1 MTCAPIVTRAAHPK
15 SAGCR
20 TDVLTLTVTTYP
32 RETLVYRILIVV
44 AAYGLLGGCAAYVT
58 HQPDTASSQGIRY
71 YENSPYLIVYSDGKG
86 GLRWQ
91 IRYLPD
97 QSRIMT
103 VSPTIVGGRTEM
115 TLYFQNGV
123 LSTMSVVGD
132 STELPKAVI
141 AAVQSAIPLLAAA
154 GPKVDSFPA
163 PYLYKIV
170 VDGDNLTFIGGQG
183 DTSIQVPINP
193 GAGK

>member
-1 MTCAPIVTRAAHPK
+1 MYRA
-15 SAGCR
+15 
-20 TDVLTLTVTTYP
+20 
-32 RETLVYRILIVV
+32 LVVV
-44 AAYGLLGGCAAYVT
+44 AACCLLGGCAAYVT
-58 HQPDTASSQGIRY
+58 HKPDSPSNQGIRY
-71 YENSPYLIVYSDGKG
+71 YESSPFLIVYSDGKG

-103 VSPTIVGGRTEM
+103 VSPTIVGGRTDM

-123 LSTMSVVGD
+123 LTTMSASGD

-141 AAVQSAIPLLAAA
+141 AAVQSAIPLIAAA
-154 GPKVDSFPA
+154 GPQRDGFPA

-170 VDGDNLTFIGGQG
+170 VDGENLTFIGGQG
-183 DTSIQVPINP
+183 DSSIQVPINP
-193 GAGK
+193 GAGQ

>member
-1 MTCAPIVTRAAHPK
+1 MHK
-15 SAGCR
+15 
-20 TDVLTLTVTTYP
+20 
-32 RETLVYRILIVV
+32 ILIVV
-44 AAYGLLGGCAAYVT
+44 AACGLLGGCAAYVT
-58 HQPDTASSQGIRY
+58 HEPEKSDSKGIRY

-103 VSPTIVGGRTEM
+103 VSPTITGGRTEM
-115 TLYFQNGV
+115 TLHFQNGV
-123 LSTMSVVGD
+123 LSTMSAVGD

-141 AAVQSAIPLLAAA
+141 AAVQSAIPLLAGAVSE
-154 GPKVDSFPA
+154 VDGFPA

-170 VDGDNLTFIGGQG
+170 VSGDTLTFVGGQG
-183 DTSIQVPINP
+183 DSSIQVPINP
-193 GAGK
+193 GAGQ

>member
-1 MTCAPIVTRAAHPK
+1 MFKALLAAA
-15 SAGCR
+15 SCS
-20 TDVLTLTVTTYP
+20 VL
-32 RETLVYRILIVV
+32 
-44 AAYGLLGGCAAYVT
+44 ASCAAYVT
-58 HQPDTASSQGIRY
+58 HQPDSDGATGIRY
-71 YENSPYLIVYSDGKG
+71 YENSPYLLVYSDGKG

-97 QSRIMT
+97 QSRVMT
-103 VSPTIVGGRTEM
+103 VKPTIVGGRTEM

-123 LSTMSVVGD
+123 LSSTSVVGD

-154 GPKVDSFPA
+154 APKVDGFPA

-170 VDGDNLTFIGGQG
+170 VDGANIKFIGGQG
-183 DTSIQVPINP
+183 DTSIQVPINQ
-193 GAGK
+193 GAD

>member
-1 MTCAPIVTRAAHPK
+1 MK
-15 SAGCR
+15 SS
-20 TDVLTLTVTTYP
+20 
-32 RETLVYRILIVV
+32 ILLIAVC
-44 AAYGLLGGCAAYVT
+44 GLLSGCAAYVT
-58 HQPDTASSQGIRY
+58 HQPDTAESKGIRY
-71 YENSPYLIVYSDGKG
+71 YENSPYLIISSDGKG

-97 QSRIMT
+97 PSKLMT

-123 LSTMSVVGD
+123 LASSSVVAD

-154 GPKVDSFPA
+154 APGIDGFPA
-163 PYLYKIV
+163 PYVYKIV
-170 VDGDNLTFIGGQG
+170 VNGANLNFIGGQG
-183 DTSIQVPINP
+183 DTAIQVPINKGD
-193 GAGK
+193 GA